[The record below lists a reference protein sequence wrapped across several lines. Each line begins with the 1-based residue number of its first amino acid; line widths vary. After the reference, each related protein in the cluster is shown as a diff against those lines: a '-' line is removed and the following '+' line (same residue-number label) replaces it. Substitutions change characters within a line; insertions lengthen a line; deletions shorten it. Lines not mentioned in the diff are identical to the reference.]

1 MGILTRYI
9 VTRYIVTRYNFFHKI
24 IPYNVEHLS
33 FEYIF
38 DYDLNV
44 FPDELYNEL
53 KIVMFN
59 DLFNKSV
66 DNIFPKS
73 LIRLEFGY
81 EFDQPINIQNL
92 IYLRYLTFGKYFNQ
106 NVDKLP
112 NSLLELNF
120 GFRFNRNIDLLP
132 KNIAKIKFGG
142 SFSHKIDKLLN
153 IIDMRF
159 EHNRNIVRHNCIK
172 HSVKNIET
180 YMFSG
185 VEINKNLPYGLK
197 KITII
202 NINEIW
208 SLELR
213 RSVRMIGRDIRTL
226 SIGIYKKIP
235 YGCILGL

>member
-1 MGILTRYI
+1 MDILTK
-9 VTRYIVTRYNFFHKI
+9 YIVTRYNFFHKI
-24 IPYNVEHLS
+24 IPYNVEHLF

-53 KIVMFN
+53 KIVILN
-59 DLFNKSV
+59 DCFNKSV

-73 LIRLEFGY
+73 LTRLEFGY

-92 IYLRYLTFGKYFNQ
+92 IFLKYLTFGKYFNQ

-120 GFRFNRNIDLLP
+120 GFRFNRNVDLLP
-132 KNIAKIKFGG
+132 KNIIKIKFGG

-159 EHNRNIVRHNCIK
+159 EHNVNIVRHNCIK

-180 YMFSG
+180 YMFSSI
-185 VEINKNLPYGLK
+185 EINKNLPYGLK

-202 NINEIW
+202 NINETW
-208 SLELR
+208 SNELR
-213 RSVRMIGRDIRTL
+213 RSARMRGGGTRTCP
-226 SIGIYKKIP
+226 IYIYKKIP